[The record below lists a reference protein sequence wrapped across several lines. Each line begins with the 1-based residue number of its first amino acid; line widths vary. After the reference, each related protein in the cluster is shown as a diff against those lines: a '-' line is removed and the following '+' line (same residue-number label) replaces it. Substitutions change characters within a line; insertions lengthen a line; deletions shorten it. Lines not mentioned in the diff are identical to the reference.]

1 MRRARLIE
9 SAWKVARFLQMALPT
24 MLSAA
29 CASGT
34 VIDKYQSDY
43 VPAGSLRLGQ
53 VIKIATGEEVL
64 ENKQL
69 HNLVSTSG
77 VSDAEI
83 NQGSV
88 VLARVFCC
96 GGLTRNTSSEVA
108 NARVAYVPQGMRVG
122 LEDIVEIRVGH
133 EAAGGTGPAMNR
145 VTRVVQ
151 KSGQDDGSC
160 WWDPKDDRLWLR
172 ILYCKWMPNE
182 GWVKQGGVSPA
193 WFKPPA

>member
-1 MRRARLIE
+1 
-9 SAWKVARFLQMALPT
+9 MALLT

-53 VIKIATGEEVL
+53 VIKIARGEEVL

-69 HNLVSTSG
+69 HNLVSASG

-83 NQGSV
+83 NEGSV

-108 NARVAYVPQGMRVG
+108 NARVAYVPQGMQVG
-122 LEDIVEIRVGH
+122 LEDMVEIRVGH
-133 EAAGGTGPAMNR
+133 EAAGGTGPVMNR

-160 WWDPKDDRLWLR
+160 WWDPRDDRLWLR

-182 GWVKQGGVSPA
+182 GWVKQGGVNPA